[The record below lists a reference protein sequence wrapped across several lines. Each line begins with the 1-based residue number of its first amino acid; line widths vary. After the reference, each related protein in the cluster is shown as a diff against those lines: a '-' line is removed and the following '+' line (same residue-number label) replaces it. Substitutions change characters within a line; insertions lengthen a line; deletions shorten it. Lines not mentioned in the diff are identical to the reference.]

1 MNTIDI
7 NINSG
12 KLESFSVELN
22 EDKLEIAATI
32 GLYAGQKRITSFVI
46 SNRSYSNT
54 KFDVPPE
61 MIEPIFSIA
70 RQIETIAIL
79 QCRKAMAELPEPE
92 SC

>member
-7 NINSG
+7 NINRG

-22 EDKLEIAATI
+22 EDKLEIAAAI
-32 GLYAGQKRITSFVI
+32 GLYAGQKRITSFTV
-46 SNRSYSNT
+46 STRSYFDPR
-54 KFDVPPE
+54 FDVPPE
-61 MIEPIFSIA
+61 MIEPVFSIA
-70 RQIETIAIL
+70 RQIETIVIQ